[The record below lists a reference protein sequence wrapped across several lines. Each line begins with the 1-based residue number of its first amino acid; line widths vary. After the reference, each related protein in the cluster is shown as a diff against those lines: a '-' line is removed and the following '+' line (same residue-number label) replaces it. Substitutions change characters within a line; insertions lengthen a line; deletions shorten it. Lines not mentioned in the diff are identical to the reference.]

1 MNTDMSAA
9 SDEESKSACS
19 TPGCC
24 GLLRRPWVAALLA
37 VLELLLG
44 FILLSFPFLLGASA
58 VWVGGFVLAVAGL
71 IRLIQG
77 ITRSTDR
84 WWNLLAALLYLV
96 VGIFTVLMPLLSLE
110 WWTLLIGCA
119 ILSAGIIRTGVAISM
134 WNDTGRFW
142 RCFNAIISLVLGV
155 MIIWSWPESSAW
167 LIGTLIA
174 VEMIFSGWT
183 LMFLALAPRD
193 AENQ

>member
-1 MNTDMSAA
+1 MSATN
-9 SDEESKSACS
+9 DESKNACS
-19 TPGCC
+19 SSECC

-77 ITRSTDR
+77 ITRSEDR

-96 VGIFTVLMPLLSLE
+96 VGVFTVLMPLLSLE

-119 ILSAGIIRTGVAISM
+119 ILSAGIIRSGVAISM
-134 WNDTGRFW
+134 WNEPGRFW